1 MWPFRRGA
9 GESSPSPATVDVRE
23 AAARARKGAR
33 LVDVR
38 SEREFAGGHPKG
50 ARNVP
55 PARIAAG
62 DTGLALDDEIL
73 VICLSGH
80 RSTGQAKKLATMGY
94 TNVTNVSGGL
104 LAWKNAGLPVKAA
117 RR

>member
-1 MWPFRRGA
+1 MWPFRRAAQGA
-9 GESSPSPATVDVRE
+9 SPAPATVDVRE
-23 AAARARKGAR
+23 AWARARKGAR

-38 SEREFAGGHPKG
+38 SEREFAGDHPKD
-50 ARNVP
+50 ARNLP

-80 RSTGQAKKLATMGY
+80 RSAHQAKKLATMGY
-94 TNVTNVSGGL
+94 TNVANVSGGL
-104 LAWKNAGLPVKAA
+104 LAWKQAGLPVKAA
-117 RR
+117 HR